1 MKSSHNKLNSL
12 KKELPDFM
20 KNGVRINSI
29 GAIENLPKKAQKVL
43 TDVITET
50 KNNNDIVL
58 TFALSYGSREEI
70 VNTIKNISKKVVN
83 KQLNIEEINEN
94 TINNHLY
101 TFNLPDIDLMIRTS
115 GEQRISNFLLWQMA
129 YAELYFTNILNGEVK
144 IQQEI
149 CYLTYQSFPA
159 DTANS
164 LQTISN
170 IKYLVKNGVDV
181 ELIFPLREKNSNASV
196 KKIKEYYS
204 IKEDFHVTGVKH
216 FLPFGRIPI
225 FESFFFHTSHFL
237 WSYFVVTFK
246 IKKTD
251 ERQFITRSDWI
262 LYFLA
267 RKGYKVLFECHQT
280 SKIRTFIINKSK
292 KFQNVKFIFLN
303 EHLQNYY
310 NINADNSQVL
320 HNGVDTEMFSSS
332 VSKLD
337 NKREGLIFVGNL
349 RRFNESRGID
359 FIIDAFKASKFLQD
373 HKLSII
379 GGPDQDAQKLRVKIK
394 ELDLQVSH
402 MHQALK
408 IKWLVLT
415 LDRVVLRI
423 F

>member
-1 MKSSHNKLNSL
+1 M
-12 KKELPDFM
+12 
-20 KNGVRINSI
+20 
-29 GAIENLPKKAQKVL
+29 
-43 TDVITET
+43 
-50 KNNNDIVL
+50 
-58 TFALSYGSREEI
+58 
-70 VNTIKNISKKVVN
+70 
-83 KQLNIEEINEN
+83 
-94 TINNHLY
+94 
-101 TFNLPDIDLMIRTS
+101 
-115 GEQRISNFLLWQMA
+115 
-129 YAELYFTNILNGEVK
+129 K

-181 ELIFPLREKNSNASV
+181 ELIFPLREKSSNASV
-196 KKIKEYYS
+196 NKIKEHYS
-204 IKEDFHVTGVKH
+204 IKEDFYVTGVKH
-216 FLPFGRIPI
+216 FLPFGRIKI
-225 FESFFFHTSHFL
+225 FESFFFHISHFL
-237 WSYFVVTFK
+237 WSFFVVTFK

-251 ERQFITRSDWI
+251 EKKFITRSDWI

-267 RKGYKVLFECHQT
+267 RKGCDILFECHQT
-280 SKIRTFIINKSK
+280 SKVRTFIINKSK
-292 KFQNVKFIFLN
+292 NFRNVKFIFLN

-394 ELDLQVSH
+394 ELDLQESITVTGRLGRSEIGEVYANSNIGILVNSSSNQHSYRYTSPLKYFEYLYMGLKVIGVDFPSH
-402 MHQALK
+402 RALPRNNEINFFQENDISSFETAVKQALEKNQPVDVNKEDFSLNTRAKK
-408 IKWLVLT
+408 IISLLN
-415 LDRVVLRI
+415 
-423 F
+423 

>member
-1 MKSSHNKLNSL
+1 M
-12 KKELPDFM
+12 
-20 KNGVRINSI
+20 
-29 GAIENLPKKAQKVL
+29 
-43 TDVITET
+43 
-50 KNNNDIVL
+50 
-58 TFALSYGSREEI
+58 
-70 VNTIKNISKKVVN
+70 
-83 KQLNIEEINEN
+83 
-94 TINNHLY
+94 
-101 TFNLPDIDLMIRTS
+101 
-115 GEQRISNFLLWQMA
+115 
-129 YAELYFTNILNGEVK
+129 K

-181 ELIFPLREKNSNASV
+181 ELIFPLREKSSNASV
-196 KKIKEYYS
+196 NKIKEHYS
-204 IKEDFHVTGVKH
+204 IKEDFYVTGVKH
-216 FLPFGRIPI
+216 FLPFGRIKI
-225 FESFFFHTSHFL
+225 FESFFFHISHFL
-237 WSYFVVTFK
+237 WSFFVVTFK

-251 ERQFITRSDWI
+251 KKKFITRSDWI

-267 RKGYKVLFECHQT
+267 RKGCDILFECHQT
-280 SKIRTFIINKSK
+280 SKVRTFIINKSK
-292 KFQNVKFIFLN
+292 NFRNVKFIFLN

-349 RRFNESRGID
+349 RRFNESRGVD
-359 FIIDAFKASKFLQD
+359 FIIDAFRDSKFLQD

-394 ELDLQVSH
+394 ELDLQEIITVTGRLGRSEIGEVYANSNIGILVNSSSNQHSYRYTSPLKYFEYLYMGLKVIGVDFPSH
-402 MHQALK
+402 RALPRNNEINFFQENDISSFETAVKQALEKNQPVDVNKEDFSLNTRAKK
-408 IKWLVLT
+408 IISLLN
-415 LDRVVLRI
+415 
-423 F
+423 

>member
-1 MKSSHNKLNSL
+1 M
-12 KKELPDFM
+12 
-20 KNGVRINSI
+20 
-29 GAIENLPKKAQKVL
+29 
-43 TDVITET
+43 
-50 KNNNDIVL
+50 
-58 TFALSYGSREEI
+58 
-70 VNTIKNISKKVVN
+70 
-83 KQLNIEEINEN
+83 
-94 TINNHLY
+94 
-101 TFNLPDIDLMIRTS
+101 
-115 GEQRISNFLLWQMA
+115 
-129 YAELYFTNILNGEVK
+129 K

-181 ELIFPLREKNSNASV
+181 ELIFPLREKSSNASV
-196 KKIKEYYS
+196 NKIKEHYS
-204 IKEDFHVTGVKH
+204 IKEDFYVTGVKH
-216 FLPFGRIPI
+216 FLPFGRIKI
-225 FESFFFHTSHFL
+225 FESFFFHISHFL
-237 WSYFVVTFK
+237 WSFFVVTFK

-251 ERQFITRSDWI
+251 KKKFITRSDWI

-267 RKGYKVLFECHQT
+267 RKGCDILFECHQT
-280 SKIRTFIINKSK
+280 SKVRTFIINKSK
-292 KFQNVKFIFLN
+292 NFRNVKFIFLN

-394 ELDLQVSH
+394 ELDLQESITVTGRLGRSEIGEVYANSNIGILVNSSSNQHSYRYTSPLKYFEYLYMGLKVIGVDFPSH
-402 MHQALK
+402 RALPRNNEIDFFQENDISSFETAVKQALEKNQPVDVNKEDFSLNTRAKK
-408 IKWLVLT
+408 IISLLN
-415 LDRVVLRI
+415 
-423 F
+423 

>member
-1 MKSSHNKLNSL
+1 M
-12 KKELPDFM
+12 
-20 KNGVRINSI
+20 
-29 GAIENLPKKAQKVL
+29 
-43 TDVITET
+43 
-50 KNNNDIVL
+50 
-58 TFALSYGSREEI
+58 
-70 VNTIKNISKKVVN
+70 
-83 KQLNIEEINEN
+83 
-94 TINNHLY
+94 
-101 TFNLPDIDLMIRTS
+101 
-115 GEQRISNFLLWQMA
+115 
-129 YAELYFTNILNGEVK
+129 K
-144 IQQEI
+144 IQKEI
-149 CYLTYQSFPA
+149 SYLTYQSFPA

-181 ELIFPLREKNSNASV
+181 ELIFPLREKISYASI
-196 KKIKEYYS
+196 KKIKEHYS

-267 RKGYKVLFECHQT
+267 RKGCDILFECHQT
-280 SKIRTFIINKSK
+280 SKVRTFIINKSK
-292 KFQNVKFIFLN
+292 NFRNVKFIFLN

-394 ELDLQVSH
+394 ELDLQESITVTGRLGRSEVGEVYANSNIGILVNSSSNQHSYRYTSPLKYFEYLYMGLKVIGVDFPSH
-402 MHQALK
+402 RALPRNNEINFFQENDISSFETAVKQALEKNQPVDVNKEDFSLNTRAKK
-408 IKWLVLT
+408 IISLLN
-415 LDRVVLRI
+415 
-423 F
+423 

>member
-1 MKSSHNKLNSL
+1 M
-12 KKELPDFM
+12 
-20 KNGVRINSI
+20 
-29 GAIENLPKKAQKVL
+29 
-43 TDVITET
+43 
-50 KNNNDIVL
+50 
-58 TFALSYGSREEI
+58 
-70 VNTIKNISKKVVN
+70 
-83 KQLNIEEINEN
+83 
-94 TINNHLY
+94 
-101 TFNLPDIDLMIRTS
+101 
-115 GEQRISNFLLWQMA
+115 
-129 YAELYFTNILNGEVK
+129 K

-181 ELIFPLREKNSNASV
+181 ELIFPLREKISYASI
-196 KKIKEYYS
+196 KKIKEHYS

-225 FESFFFHTSHFL
+225 FESFFFHISHFL

-246 IKKTD
+246 IKKND
-251 ERQFITRSDWI
+251 EKKFITRSDWI

-267 RKGYKVLFECHQT
+267 RKGCDILFECHQT
-280 SKIRTFIINKSK
+280 SKVRTFIINKSK
-292 KFQNVKFIFLN
+292 NFRNVKFIFLN

-394 ELDLQVSH
+394 ELDLQESITVTGRLGRSEIGEVYANSNIGILVNSSSNQHSYRYTSPLKYFEYLYMGLKVIGVDFPSH
-402 MHQALK
+402 RALPRNNEINFFQENDISSFETAVKQALEKKLPLDVDKEDFSLNTRAKK
-408 IKWLVLT
+408 IISFLQ
-415 LDRVVLRI
+415 
-423 F
+423 

>member
-1 MKSSHNKLNSL
+1 M
-12 KKELPDFM
+12 
-20 KNGVRINSI
+20 
-29 GAIENLPKKAQKVL
+29 
-43 TDVITET
+43 
-50 KNNNDIVL
+50 
-58 TFALSYGSREEI
+58 
-70 VNTIKNISKKVVN
+70 
-83 KQLNIEEINEN
+83 
-94 TINNHLY
+94 
-101 TFNLPDIDLMIRTS
+101 
-115 GEQRISNFLLWQMA
+115 
-129 YAELYFTNILNGEVK
+129 K

-181 ELIFPLREKNSNASV
+181 ELIFPLREKSSNASV
-196 KKIKEYYS
+196 EKIKEHYS

-225 FESFFFHTSHFL
+225 FESFFFHISHFL

-246 IKKTD
+246 IKKND
-251 ERQFITRSDWI
+251 EKKFITRSDWI

-280 SKIRTFIINKSK
+280 SKVRTFIINKSK
-292 KFQNVKFIFLN
+292 NFQNVKFIFLN
-303 EHLQNYY
+303 EHLQNFY
-310 NINADNSQVL
+310 NVNGDNSQVL

-332 VSKLD
+332 ISKSD

-359 FIIDAFKASKFLQD
+359 FIIDAFKASRFLQD

-379 GGPDQDAQKLRVKIK
+379 GGPGQDAQKLRVKIR
-394 ELDLQVSH
+394 ELNLQESITVTGRLERSEIGEVYANSNIGILVNSSTNQHSYKYTSPLKYFEYLYVGLKVIGVDFPSH
-402 MHQALK
+402 RALPKNNEINLFQENDISSFETAVKQALEK
-408 IKWLVLT
+408 KPT
-415 LDRVVLRI
+415 LDVDKEEFSLNTRAKKIISFLQ
-423 F
+423 

>member
-1 MKSSHNKLNSL
+1 M
-12 KKELPDFM
+12 
-20 KNGVRINSI
+20 
-29 GAIENLPKKAQKVL
+29 
-43 TDVITET
+43 
-50 KNNNDIVL
+50 
-58 TFALSYGSREEI
+58 
-70 VNTIKNISKKVVN
+70 
-83 KQLNIEEINEN
+83 
-94 TINNHLY
+94 
-101 TFNLPDIDLMIRTS
+101 
-115 GEQRISNFLLWQMA
+115 
-129 YAELYFTNILNGEVK
+129 K

-170 IKYLVKNGVDV
+170 IKYLVKNGVGV

-216 FLPFGRIPI
+216 FLPFGRIKI
-225 FESFFFHTSHFL
+225 FESFFFHISHFL
-237 WSYFVVTFK
+237 WSFFVVTFK

-251 ERQFITRSDWI
+251 EKKFITRSDWI

-267 RKGYKVLFECHQT
+267 RKGCDILFECHQT
-280 SKIRTFIINKSK
+280 SKVRTFIINKSK
-292 KFQNVKFIFLN
+292 NFRNVKFIFLN

-394 ELDLQVSH
+394 ELDLQESITVTGRLGRSEIGEVYANSNIGILVNSSSNQHSYRYTSPLKYFEYLYMGLKVIGVDFPSH
-402 MHQALK
+402 RALPRNNEINFFQENDISSFETAVKQALEKKLPLDIDREDFSLDTRAKK
-408 IKWLVLT
+408 IISFLQ
-415 LDRVVLRI
+415 
-423 F
+423 

>member
-1 MKSSHNKLNSL
+1 M
-12 KKELPDFM
+12 
-20 KNGVRINSI
+20 
-29 GAIENLPKKAQKVL
+29 
-43 TDVITET
+43 
-50 KNNNDIVL
+50 
-58 TFALSYGSREEI
+58 
-70 VNTIKNISKKVVN
+70 
-83 KQLNIEEINEN
+83 
-94 TINNHLY
+94 
-101 TFNLPDIDLMIRTS
+101 
-115 GEQRISNFLLWQMA
+115 
-129 YAELYFTNILNGEVK
+129 K

-181 ELIFPLREKNSNASV
+181 ELIFPLREKSSNASV
-196 KKIKEYYS
+196 NKIKEHYS

-216 FLPFGRIPI
+216 FLPFGRIKI
-225 FESFFFHTSHFL
+225 FESFFFHISHFL
-237 WSYFVVTFK
+237 WSFFVVTFK

-251 ERQFITRSDWI
+251 EKKFITRSDWI

-267 RKGYKVLFECHQT
+267 RKGCDILFECHQT
-280 SKIRTFIINKSK
+280 SKVRTFIINKSK
-292 KFQNVKFIFLN
+292 NFRNVKFIFLN

-349 RRFNESRGID
+349 RRFNESRGVD
-359 FIIDAFKASKFLQD
+359 FIIDAFKDSKFLQD

-394 ELDLQVSH
+394 EFDLQESITVTGRLGRSEIGEVYANSNIGILVNSSSNQHSYRYTSPLKYFEYLYMGLKVIGVDFPSH
-402 MHQALK
+402 RALPRNNEINFFQENDISSFETAVKQALEKKLPLDIDKEDFSLNTRAKK
-408 IKWLVLT
+408 IISFLQ
-415 LDRVVLRI
+415 
-423 F
+423 

>member
-1 MKSSHNKLNSL
+1 M
-12 KKELPDFM
+12 
-20 KNGVRINSI
+20 
-29 GAIENLPKKAQKVL
+29 
-43 TDVITET
+43 
-50 KNNNDIVL
+50 
-58 TFALSYGSREEI
+58 
-70 VNTIKNISKKVVN
+70 
-83 KQLNIEEINEN
+83 
-94 TINNHLY
+94 
-101 TFNLPDIDLMIRTS
+101 
-115 GEQRISNFLLWQMA
+115 
-129 YAELYFTNILNGEVK
+129 K

-181 ELIFPLREKNSNASV
+181 ELIFPLREKSSNASV
-196 KKIKEYYS
+196 NKIKEHYS
-204 IKEDFHVTGVKH
+204 IKEDFHVTGIKH
-216 FLPFGRIPI
+216 FLPFGRIKI
-225 FESFFFHTSHFL
+225 FESFFFHISHFL
-237 WSYFVVTFK
+237 WSFFVVTFK

-251 ERQFITRSDWI
+251 KKKFITRSDWI

-267 RKGYKVLFECHQT
+267 RKGCDILFECHQT
-280 SKIRTFIINKSK
+280 SKVRTFIINKSK
-292 KFQNVKFIFLN
+292 NFRNVKFIFLN

-310 NINADNSQVL
+310 NINDDNSQVL

-394 ELDLQVSH
+394 ELDLQESITVTGRLGRSEIGEVYANSNIGILVNSSSNQHSYRYTSPLKYFEYLYMGLKVIGVDFPSH
-402 MHQALK
+402 RALPRNNEINFFQENDISSFETAVKQALEKNQPVDVNKEDFSLNTRAKK
-408 IKWLVLT
+408 IISLLN
-415 LDRVVLRI
+415 
-423 F
+423 